1 MPELRRRYRAA
12 RNAFAMTDSQRWRQ
26 LDVPNYAEIK
36 WLLHR
41 NFGVAEG
48 AESLSFD
55 VRQKRGFLHRS
66 ILFWSIGSE
75 SWSATG

>member
-36 WLLHR
+36 WLLYR

-48 AESLSFD
+48 AEILEF
-55 VRQKRGFLHRS
+55 RRAAKEGF
-66 ILFWSIGSE
+66 
-75 SWSATG
+75 SA